1 MSLAPSFTDVEYPE
15 SDGKPMGETD
25 IHRAWMN
32 RLCDLLRRR
41 YAGQQ
46 GYVGCN
52 LFLYYVEGSPFD
64 SCVPDVFVV
73 KDCDPRPRRTFKL
86 WEEGRSP
93 DVVLEV
99 TSRSSRRED
108 DAFKPQAYAKI
119 GVKEYFLY
127 DPTSEYLLPPL
138 KGFRLAGE
146 EREAIVL
153 DKDGALVS
161 QELGLRLWLEAGEL
175 ILADAATGERLLT
188 DFEAAEE
195 RAEAAK
201 KQVEATE
208 KQVQATKK
216 QVQAAEEKAQAAE
229 QRARA
234 AEEEARRLREELARL
249 RQRRE
254 S

>member
-1 MSLAPSFTDVEYPE
+1 MSLPSAVADVEYPE

-41 YAGQQ
+41 YAGQRV
-46 GYVGCN
+46 YVGCN

-86 WEEGRSP
+86 WEEGRTP
-93 DVVLEV
+93 DVVFEV
-99 TSRSSRRED
+99 TSRSTRRED
-108 DAFKPQAYAKI
+108 DTFKPQAYARI
-119 GVKEYFLY
+119 GVKEYFLF

-138 KGFRLAGE
+138 KGFRLAGDD
-146 EREAIVL
+146 REPIL
-153 DKDGALVS
+153 PDKDGALVS
-161 QELGLRLWLEAGEL
+161 HELGLRLWLEAGEL

-188 DFEAAEE
+188 DFEAADA
-195 RAEAAK
+195 RAEAA
-201 KQVEATE
+201 
-208 KQVQATKK
+208 
-216 QVQAAEEKAQAAE
+216 E
-229 QRARA
+229 Q
-234 AEEEARRLREELARL
+234 EVHRLREQLAKL
-249 RQRRE
+249 QQRDP